1 MKSEPMRHR
10 ILGIH
15 LQIWYFEFIR
25 SVNQWNEKGQSN
37 QLKRLLL
44 TNSNQSNQ
52 SIKTADQSSASF
64 ERFRSCFLRA
74 YLSAL
79 IFWCWLFSF
88 QYYQCDFHLFF
99 DNVKLGQMESN
110 WLTCRRSCWGG
121 GTRWEARWWGSPVNV
136 KYLIKS
142 KLLFR
147 RFSDNLEPKKIIQD
161 IFKDCNY
168 QRKSLHLPSSPTCC
182 LNIWSDHKYVT
193 RVPLF
198 IV

>member
-1 MKSEPMRHR
+1 MTTAFPCSCFRQTPTHPKLRNLSCCP
-10 ILGIH
+10 
-15 LQIWYFEFIR
+15 FFV
-25 SVNQWNEKGQSN
+25 S
-37 QLKRLLL
+37 LLL
-44 TNSNQSNQ
+44 ITMLVFKCSH
-52 SIKTADQSSASF
+52 ILVLT
-64 ERFRSCFLRA
+64 
-74 YLSAL
+74 
-79 IFWCWLFSF
+79 FSF